1 MSSSLSNSSSL
12 SKRSAAGGGGGGGS
26 GAAGGLPSG
35 VSMANANSTATPLSA
50 RKRKSR

>member
-12 SKRSAAGGGGGGGS
+12 SKRSAAGGGGGGS